1 MNENYIAYET
11 LVANRAAAEWACW
24 AMIASWVS
32 AGATIV
38 TLFLAFKAL
47 FTWREQE
54 KTKVKIDF
62 RNALKKLKTALLF
75 MPVNIDP
82 EQLNDER
89 EQVIAKWL
97 FKDVDLISQQI
108 ELGEENVKRFDE
120 ILSIFDCCQSSWFA
134 TEHLFDNTELE
145 KVWHEFESNFNKYI
159 NGGESKDLLMKMLD
173 KLISSR
179 FVFESR

>member
-62 RNALKKLKTALLF
+62 RNALKKLR
-75 MPVNIDP
+75 
-82 EQLNDER
+82 QLYY
-89 EQVIAKWL
+89 L
-97 FKDVDLISQQI
+97 C
-108 ELGEENVKRFDE
+108 
-120 ILSIFDCCQSSWFA
+120 LSIL
-134 TEHLFDNTELE
+134 TP
-145 KVWHEFESNFNKYI
+145 SNSMMN
-159 NGGESKDLLMKMLD
+159 ESKLLLNGYLKM
-173 KLISSR
+173 
-179 FVFESR
+179 

>member
-108 ELGEENVKRFDE
+108 EL
-120 ILSIFDCCQSSWFA
+120 
-134 TEHLFDNTELE
+134 
-145 KVWHEFESNFNKYI
+145 
-159 NGGESKDLLMKMLD
+159 
-173 KLISSR
+173 
-179 FVFESR
+179 

>member
-75 MPVNIDP
+75 
-82 EQLNDER
+82 
-89 EQVIAKWL
+89 IAKWL

-120 ILSIFDCCQSSWFA
+120 LLSIFDCCQSSWFA